1 VLRDEMASN
10 MFTIANDV
18 KIQVEFNPAQ
28 VAEYRLIGY
37 ETRMLRREDFNN
49 DQVDAGEIG
58 AGHSVTAIYE
68 ITPVGGRTFTD
79 PLRYQPSAAPASTAG
94 ELAFLRIRYKL
105 PGEDTSRL
113 IERPI
118 TSRDR
123 VTSIASA
130 PEYVRFAT
138 AVAGYGQ
145 LLRGDPYLGQGYSWN
160 DVITLAQSARGDDEF
175 GWRGEF
181 VQLVRAAETAAAL
194 PTAQNAPRGGQ

>member
-1 VLRDEMASN
+1 
-10 MFTIANDV
+10 
-18 KIQVEFNPAQ
+18 
-28 VAEYRLIGY
+28 
-37 ETRMLRREDFNN
+37 
-49 DQVDAGEIG
+49 
-58 AGHSVTAIYE
+58 
-68 ITPVGGRTFTD
+68 
-79 PLRYQPSAAPASTAG
+79 
-94 ELAFLRIRYKL
+94 
-105 PGEDTSRL
+105 L

-175 GWRGEF
+175 GWRAEF
-181 VQLVRAAETAAAL
+181 VQLARAAETAAAL